1 MALGMMPL
9 LERRWGLN
17 DDGCCCGRERGSK
30 PSIVKVF
37 PAPVCP
43 SIYVYG
49 VGGGGD
55 GERVN

>member
-1 MALGMMPL
+1 MALGMIPL

-17 DDGCCCGRERGSK
+17 DDDCWGGERGSK

-43 SIYVYG
+43 SVYIYKEEREG
-49 VGGGGD
+49 N
-55 GERVN
+55 GEILGS